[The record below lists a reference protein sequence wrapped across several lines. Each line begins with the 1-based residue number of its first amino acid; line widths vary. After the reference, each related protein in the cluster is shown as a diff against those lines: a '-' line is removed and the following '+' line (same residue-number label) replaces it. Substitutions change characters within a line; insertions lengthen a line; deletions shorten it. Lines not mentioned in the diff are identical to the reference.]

1 MNILL
6 AIINSQV
13 LIVFFIPLVFAIVN
27 ISFAFPSITRLLAA
41 LNFTNTRLY
50 GIYTIVT
57 SLVFA
62 LCYGVVYLI
71 TAKVYYKI
79 VK

>member
-1 MNILL
+1 MSIWSTTCLVLAMINI
-6 AIINSQV
+6 A
-13 LIVFFIPLVFAIVN
+13 
-27 ISFAFPSITRLLAA
+27 FAFPSITRLLSA
-41 LNFTNTRLY
+41 LHFTNTRLY
-50 GIYTIVT
+50 GMYTIIT

-71 TAKVYYKI
+71 TAKIYYKI